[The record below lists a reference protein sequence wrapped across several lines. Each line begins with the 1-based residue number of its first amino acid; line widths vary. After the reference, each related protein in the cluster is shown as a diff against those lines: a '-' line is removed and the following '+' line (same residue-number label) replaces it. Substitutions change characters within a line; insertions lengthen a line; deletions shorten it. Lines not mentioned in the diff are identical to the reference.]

1 MTDPTTQVLGFLAE
15 AIQDDCDDVQPYG
28 SGALLCHREGR
39 SFLVQVK
46 LAEVDPELV
55 DGFGAFGLDE
65 RDSAALLKLRR
76 AIDEHLPEWQPEAEA
91 GDYEGLVRNAGRV
104 CELARRWR
112 SSGIGL
118 AELADAVDDV
128 SRNRP

>member
-28 SGALLCHREGR
+28 AGAMLCHRDGR

-76 AIDEHLPEWQPEAEA
+76 AIDEHLPEWEPEASR
-91 GDYEGLVRNAGRV
+91 GDYEGLVRKAARIVRAAIEWRFTSRGLP
-104 CELARRWR
+104 ELQ
-112 SSGIGL
+112 
-118 AELADAVDDV
+118 DAVDAV
-128 SRNRP
+128 GGRGG